1 MKKLFILFFL
11 FLLLAVYIASFISGV
26 NSACAYKLK
35 KGGYWRDTEKG
46 SVSVMG
52 GKFTIPFNKTFFVCQ
67 NNKNARPY
75 VPPVKPDCKFSEHTA
90 GSNTIIY
97 SIVCRNQKGVMKSK
111 GMTRIFSPVKFISKI
126 KTVVTGAAGNSSIS
140 NFTINGYRT
149 GNVCK

>member
-52 GKFTIPFNKTFFVCQ
+52 GKFTIPFNKTLFVCQ
-67 NNKNARPY
+67 NNKNTHPY
-75 VPPVKPDCKFSEHTA
+75 VPPVKPDCKFSEHST
-90 GSNTIIY
+90 GNNTIAY
-97 SIVCRNQKGVMKSK
+97 SMICRSPKGVIKSR
-111 GMTRIFSPVKFISKI
+111 GITEIFSPVRFMSKI
-126 KTVVTGAAGNSSIS
+126 KTVSTGAAGNSSVS
-140 NFTINGYRT
+140 NFIINGYRIGST
-149 GNVCK
+149 CK